1 MDDATPPA
9 DAQKLR
15 TLLAVAVALRR
26 LAGDAPVK
34 DASLYLAA
42 AGSRARRAARLAGIL
57 PQEEAPSLPD
67 RTGLH
72 RPVDIFV

>member
-15 TLLAVAVALRR
+15 NLLDVAVALRR
-26 LAGDAPVK
+26 LAVDAPVK

-42 AGSRARRAARLAGIL
+42 AGALTRRAARLAGIL
-57 PQEEAPSLPD
+57 PQEGAPSLPD

-72 RPVDIFV
+72 RPVDMLV

>member
-1 MDDATPPA
+1 MEEATPPA

-15 TLLAVAVALRR
+15 NLLAVAVVLRR
-26 LAGDAPVK
+26 LAVDAPVK

-42 AGSRARRAARLAGIL
+42 AGSLARRAARMAGIL
-57 PQEEAPSLPD
+57 PQEDGPSAPD
-67 RTGLH
+67 RSGLH

>member
-1 MDDATPPA
+1 MDDATTQA

-15 TLLAVAVALRR
+15 NLLAVAVALRR
-26 LAGDAPVK
+26 LAVDAPVK

-42 AGSRARRAARLAGIL
+42 AGALTRRAARLAGIL
-57 PQEEAPSLPD
+57 PQEDAPSLPD

-72 RPVDIFV
+72 RPVDMLV